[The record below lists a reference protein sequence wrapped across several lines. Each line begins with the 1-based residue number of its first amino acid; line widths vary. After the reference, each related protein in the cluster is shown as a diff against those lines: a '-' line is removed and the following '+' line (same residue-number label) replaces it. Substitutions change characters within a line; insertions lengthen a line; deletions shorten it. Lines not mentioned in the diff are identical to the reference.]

1 MPMKHKRALSIF
13 TGKRRTHDIMSGKFI
28 ASADVER
35 DELDWGTIGWLSRPE
50 STNAK
55 DIVAME
61 VSLSPGYG
69 HDFHKHPEQEEVI
82 YVIEGSVEQ
91 WLEDKKQVLNAG
103 DSVFIPAD
111 MVHASFNV
119 SSESAKLFV
128 TLSPAKGAEGYQLI
142 DVFDQAPW
150 NTLRS

>member
-1 MPMKHKRALSIF
+1 MN
-13 TGKRRTHDIMSGKFI
+13 GKFI

-50 STNAK
+50 STGAK

-82 YVIEGSVEQ
+82 YVIAGSIEQ
-91 WLEDKKQVLNAG
+91 WLEDKKQILTAG
-103 DSVFIPAD
+103 DSVFIDAD
-111 MVHASFNV
+111 IVHASFNV
-119 SSESAKLFV
+119 SSQPAKLFV
-128 TLSPAKGAEGYQLI
+128 TPEPLQRPRGI
-142 DVFDQAPW
+142 P
-150 NTLRS
+150 THRCLR

>member
-1 MPMKHKRALSIF
+1 MN
-13 TGKRRTHDIMSGKFI
+13 GKFI
-28 ASADVER
+28 ASANVER

-50 STNAK
+50 STGAK

-69 HDFHKHPEQEEVI
+69 HDFHKHPDQEEVI

-91 WLEDKKQVLNAG
+91 WLEDKKQTLNAG

-128 TLSPAKGAEGYQLI
+128 TLSPSKGAEGYQLI
-142 DVFDQAPW
+142 DVYDEAPW